1 MNRTQ
6 VIVHPYDMAQPDW
19 VRCIL
24 PCLQFMGKNDFQII
38 PSITEIICTNKDA
51 LKQTRAVVL
60 QKPTAPGRAQIALY
74 YAKLKKECGFK
85 LVTDMDDLL
94 WDLSPI
100 IASYAKHIPNHDQM
114 MLTSLK
120 QVLPLF
126 DTVVCSTRYLASRVK
141 SDLGVNAVVMPNGVS
156 KSLFGMTQ
164 RKSAFTGVPKV
175 MYAGS
180 LGHFADGVQGDLE
193 GAWIPWIRK
202 HVADGSIDL
211 YIFGEPDFLK
221 DLEGKYTKLPYTNFL
236 PFAQTVASYKPD
248 FFLAP
253 LAPNNFNRA
262 KSDLKL
268 KEAAAL
274 GAVFIGSDF
283 ASSPYSYA
291 PKEQLV
297 ASGATVDDSMR
308 FSRISANRK
317 NSCRPSTGSTRQWK
331 KSTGRTKIRNF
342 RKNTSRRIS
351 VKGDS
356 RAFPKFQK
364 LLFIPKL
371 VGGTFNFALAD
382 NFINTL
388 AEKRFCVNIEKF
400 TFLCNI
406 KSETLDVESDTDDG
420 QNVFEQIAN
429 RRTRGFADSQKHQYG
444 AANRGK

>member
-6 VIVHPYDMAQPDW
+6 VIVHPYDMAQSDW

-24 PCLQFMGKNDFQII
+24 PCTQFMGSNDFQVV
-38 PSITEIICTNKDA
+38 PSITQIVCANKDA
-51 LKQTRAVVL
+51 LKQTRAVIL
-60 QKPTAPGRAQIALY
+60 QKPTAPGRAQLALF

-85 LVTDMDDLL
+85 LVTDLDDLQ

-100 IASYAKHIPNHDQM
+100 IASYAKHIQNHDQM

-126 DTVVCSTRYLASRVK
+126 DTVVCSTRYLASRIK
-141 SDLGVNAVVMPNGVS
+141 SDLGVNAVVMPNGIS

-180 LGHFADGVQGDLE
+180 LGHFTTEIPGDLE

-202 HVADGSIDL
+202 HVADGSIDF

-221 DLEGKYTKLPYTNFL
+221 DLEGKYTKLPYTDFL

-253 LAPNNFNRA
+253 LAANNFNRA

-297 ASGATVDDSMR
+297 GSSATIDDLDAI
-308 FSRISANRK
+308 FK
-317 NSCRPSTGSTRQWK
+317 NLCEP
-331 KSTGRTKIRNF
+331 
-342 RKNTSRRIS
+342 
-351 VKGDS
+351 
-356 RAFPKFQK
+356 
-364 LLFIPKL
+364 
-371 VGGTFNFALAD
+371 
-382 NFINTL
+382 
-388 AEKRFCVNIEKF
+388 EKF
-400 TFLCNI
+400 MQAINWQYQAM
-406 KSETLDVESDTDDG
+406 EE
-420 QNVFEQIAN
+420 
-429 RRTRGFADSQKHQYG
+429 KHWAHEDPEFKKKY
-444 AANRGK
+444 AATYFG

>member
-1 MNRTQ
+1 MNRQQ

-24 PCLQFMGKNDFQII
+24 PCLQFMGKNDFEII

-51 LKQTRAVVL
+51 LKQTRAVIL
-60 QKPTAPGRAQIALY
+60 QKPTAPGRAQIALFY
-74 YAKLKKECGFK
+74 SKLKKECGFK

-114 MLTSLK
+114 MLSSLK

-126 DTVVCSTRYLASRVK
+126 DTVVCSTRYLASRIK

-164 RKSAFTGVPKV
+164 RTSPFTGKPKV

-180 LGHFADGVQGDLE
+180 LGHFADGVAGDLD
-193 GAWIPWIRK
+193 GAWIPWLRK
-202 HVADGSIDL
+202 HVADESIDL
-211 YIFGEPDFLK
+211 CIFGEPDFLK
-221 DLEGKYTKLPYTNFL
+221 DLEGKFTKIPYTNFL

-253 LAPNNFNRA
+253 LAANNFNRA

-283 ASSPYSYA
+283 ASCPYSYA

-297 ASGATVDDSMR
+297 RLDATVDDLDA
-308 FSRISANRK
+308 I
-317 NSCRPSTGSTRQWK
+317 
-331 KSTGRTKIRNF
+331 
-342 RKNTSRRIS
+342 
-351 VKGDS
+351 
-356 RAFPKFQK
+356 
-364 LLFIPKL
+364 
-371 VGGTFNFALAD
+371 FNNLC
-382 NFINTL
+382 
-388 AEKRFCVNIEKF
+388 EPEKF
-400 TFLCNI
+400 MQAINWQYQAMEE
-406 KSETLDVESDTDDG
+406 KHWAHEDPEY
-420 QNVFEQIAN
+420 
-429 RRTRGFADSQKHQYG
+429 QKKFVATYL
-444 AANRGK
+444 